1 VEVLLRNRQPRGQLG
16 PSSATDL
23 VSPADVEA
31 CYRLLLGRAPDSAG
45 LDYWRGAVG
54 THQVSDLVGAFL
66 DSREFH
72 LGGLYRRVMES
83 AEVTKSHPSTRPI
96 VRIDL
101 ADRVQYVDPGDGFV
115 GQAIAENLEYEPHL
129 TRAIADSLQPGDSF
143 VDVGANI
150 GWFSLLAAARVGP
163 TGRVLSIEAVP
174 SNVEL
179 LVRSSHANGFENVVA
194 MSVAASDRAGVVL
207 LQRLGGS
214 NAAIF
219 SSAESAAPGDRWV
232 SALPLDGLSS
242 LVRGLDVMKIDVE
255 GAELL
260 VLRGAQDLIR
270 RYQPE
275 IFLEYSP
282 GMLAR
287 FPDSGTEEMQA
298 WLESH
303 SYEASIVAFDG
314 TIIPA
319 SRLEDVN
326 EYARANSHSHLDIRL
341 TPN

>member
-1 VEVLLRNRQPRGQLG
+1 V
-16 PSSATDL
+16 A
-23 VSPADVEA
+23 
-31 CYRLLLGRAPDSAG
+31 
-45 LDYWRGAVG
+45 
-54 THQVSDLVGAFL
+54 
-66 DSREFH
+66 
-72 LGGLYRRVMES
+72 S
-83 AEVTKSHPSTRPI
+83 AEVTQAGASSRPI
-96 VRIDL
+96 VCIDL

-115 GQAIAENLEYEPHL
+115 GQAIAENLAYEPHL
-129 TRAIADSLQPGDSF
+129 TRAIAESLKPGDSF

-163 TGRVLSIEAVP
+163 TGRVLSIEAEP
-174 SNVEL
+174 SNIEL
-179 LVRSSHANGFENVVA
+179 LVRSSHANGFANVVA
-194 MSVAASDRAGVVL
+194 MSVAASDRAGAVL

-219 SSAESAAPGDRWV
+219 TSAESAAPGDRWV
-232 SALPLDGLSS
+232 SAVSLDQLSS
-242 LVRGLDVMKIDVE
+242 LVPGLDVMKIDVE

-287 FPDSGTEEMQA
+287 FPDSGSDEMQV
-298 WLESH
+298 WLDSH

-314 TIIPA
+314 TIIPV

-326 EYARANSHSHLDIRL
+326 DYARANSHSHLDIQL
-341 TPN
+341 TPRSTT